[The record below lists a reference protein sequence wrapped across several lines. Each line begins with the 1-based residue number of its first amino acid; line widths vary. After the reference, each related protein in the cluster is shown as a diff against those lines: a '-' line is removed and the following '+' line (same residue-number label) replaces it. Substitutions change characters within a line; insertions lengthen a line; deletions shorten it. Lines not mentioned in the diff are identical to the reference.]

1 MPPKQQRDWPVEQS
15 DDSQVQLDPDLQ
27 FEVDSQ
33 DQLDPDSQFAES
45 QSQLQQDTAD
55 WKAGQ
60 TRKVWK
66 NVRHE
71 AHCEKKRMKS
81 EEDKC

>member
-15 DDSQVQLDPDLQ
+15 DDTQDQLDPDLQ
-27 FEVDSQ
+27 FE
-33 DQLDPDSQFAES
+33 ES

-60 TRKVWK
+60 TRKGWK
-66 NVRHE
+66 NDRHM
-71 AHCEKKRMKS
+71 AHCEQKRMKS
-81 EEDKC
+81 EQDKC